1 MDVALLLILPVIGGY
16 YFTSNWNFTRFRSA
30 REEGHRLYFRAVL
43 YGTFLFVGAYL
54 TRILLTQCFSSYVAF
69 ETFLTDSILP
79 LIKPEPNSPASHKA
93 SIVITSFY
101 ALLIGIGLWKPLN
114 YLFREDRFLE
124 RAVRNNDF
132 ERLIYTAVE
141 KDAPLSVT
149 VENQKVYVGF
159 VVKTT
164 NPAQDRKT
172 LGMLPIMSGYRRED
186 GRVQFTT
193 FYSDVYEEIERGD
206 KGRLS
211 HMVPEDFEIVLP
223 VDRILSANMFDIVAY
238 EEFGR
243 RSGARKAATPKAAR
257 NES

>member
-16 YFTSNWNFTRFRSA
+16 YFTSNWNYTRFRSA

-43 YGTFLFVGAYL
+43 YGTFLFVGAYVV
-54 TRILLTQCFSSYVAF
+54 RVLLIKYCSAYTAF
-69 ETFLTDSILP
+69 EATLGGALAP
-79 LIKPEPNSPASHKA
+79 LLKPDEDPSAQRIG
-93 SIVITSFY
+93 IVITSFY
-101 ALLIGIGLWKPLN
+101 ALLIGIGMWKPLN
-114 YLFREDRFLE
+114 LLFREDRFLE

-172 LGMLPIMSGYRRED
+172 LGILPIMSGYRRED

-193 FYSDVYEEIERGD
+193 FYSDVYEEIERG
-206 KGRLS
+206 KQGRLA
-211 HMVPEDFEIVLP
+211 HLTPEDFEVVLP

-243 RSGARKAATPKAAR
+243 RSGARKSASKTR
-257 NES
+257 NPS